1 MSEQKICLPEG
12 IEVIDAPFG
21 GFPLLLYL
29 LRGKKT
35 VLVDTGVYST
45 PEEHILPWL
54 EKHGMTPDDI
64 NQIIITHGHHDHF
77 GGNFK
82 MYTSNPEIEFMA
94 HEMDYEWMEDHQK
107 HFNEMYLS
115 YTDQWYPDDAYEKAV
130 IDFSGHDSPI
140 TTVIKGKETVI
151 DIGNGMT
158 ITIYHTG
165 AHSPGELLLYIKE
178 KDCIITGD
186 CIQVR
191 GTMNESGIGTFPLF
205 VNVEHY
211 IDALNKIK
219 ELNCTCVCT
228 AHTGILTREE
238 ANELIK
244 ESFAFMLTHQEHI
257 IDTLKK
263 AEKPMALHEI
273 VKELHGKYY
282 QVYEMAYQIHATTH
296 AQCQYLKAK
305 GILKRVP
312 HNGKLLWSIK

>member
-1 MSEQKICLPEG
+1 MLRSE
-12 IEVIDAPFG
+12 D
-21 GFPLLLYL
+21 FPYYYIYY
-29 LRGKKT
+29 GKKT

-165 AHSPGELLLYIKE
+165 AHSPGEILLYIKE

>member
-82 MYTSNPEIEFMA
+82 MY
-94 HEMDYEWMEDHQK
+94 
-107 HFNEMYLS
+107 
-115 YTDQWYPDDAYEKAV
+115 
-130 IDFSGHDSPI
+130 
-140 TTVIKGKETVI
+140 
-151 DIGNGMT
+151 
-158 ITIYHTG
+158 
-165 AHSPGELLLYIKE
+165 
-178 KDCIITGD
+178 
-186 CIQVR
+186 
-191 GTMNESGIGTFPLF
+191 
-205 VNVEHY
+205 
-211 IDALNKIK
+211 
-219 ELNCTCVCT
+219 
-228 AHTGILTREE
+228 
-238 ANELIK
+238 
-244 ESFAFMLTHQEHI
+244 
-257 IDTLKK
+257 
-263 AEKPMALHEI
+263 
-273 VKELHGKYY
+273 
-282 QVYEMAYQIHATTH
+282 QIHATTH

>member
-1 MSEQKICLPEG
+1 MSEQMIRLPEG

-54 EKHGMTPDDI
+54 KEHGMTAKDI
-64 NQIIITHGHHDHF
+64 DQAIITHGHHDHF
-77 GGNFK
+77 GGNYQVYK
-82 MYTSNPEIEFMA
+82 ANPEIEFIA

-115 YTDQWYPDDAYEKAV
+115 FTDQWHPDAAYEKGV
-130 IDFSGHDSPI
+130 IDFSGNDSPI
-140 TTVIKGKETVI
+140 TTVIEGKENVLN
-151 DIGNGMT
+151 IGNGMT
-158 ITIYHTG
+158 VTIYHTG
-165 AHSPGELLLYIKE
+165 AHSPGEILLYIKE
-178 KDCIITGD
+178 KDCVITGD

-191 GTMNESGIGTFPLF
+191 GTMNESGVGTFPLF
-205 VNVEHY
+205 INVEHY

-219 ELNCTCVCT
+219 ELNCAYVCT
-228 AHTGILTREE
+228 AHTGILDRKK
-238 ANELIK
+238 ADELIQ
-244 ESFAFMLTHQEHI
+244 ESFAFMIAHQERI
-257 IDTLKK
+257 IETLKK
-263 AEKPMALHEI
+263 AGKPMSLHEI
-273 VKELHGKYY
+273 VEILHDEYY

-312 HNGKLLWSIK
+312 SNGKLLWSIQ